1 MELASEGTLQQF
13 LQRHSPGYQ
22 QVMIGRGEKPSVS
35 MTKKQALT
43 SQKLLALAAQ
53 VASGLDHLEK
63 FKVEHSG
70 NLHFIIYYL
79 EENLYLSL
87 YTTEFL

>member
-1 MELASEGTLQQF
+1 MMMELASEGTLQQF

-22 QVMIGRGEKPSVS
+22 QIMIGKGEKPSVC

-43 SQKLLALAAQ
+43 SHKLLALAAQ

-63 FKVEHSG
+63 FKVS
-70 NLHFIIYYL
+70 
-79 EENLYLSL
+79 
-87 YTTEFL
+87 